1 MELSRSVLL
10 VIIYKHA
17 INNIGDVDYTYQ
29 GDGGLMQ
36 LYWGNAF
43 KICKGLSLGLNAS
56 YLFGSV
62 TSTEN
67 GEFSGDNFYNSYI
80 SDAYYLDGI
89 YLSAGLQYFFNIKE
103 NHRIGIGAVY
113 SNTAYIW
120 SKENLLINYYQNSYS
135 SVVTYDTVCN
145 DKSHK
150 GSLRIPQSIGG
161 GLSYSYKDKLLVAAD
176 VTWQNWKQYKFMG
189 HSDSLKDAITA
200 SLGCQYIPNPLSKK
214 FFQKMAFRVGA
225 KYSTGNFLIKNKPI
239 TEFGVSLGVGI
250 PLTTF
255 NTHSTINV
263 MFEYGKMGTL
273 ENDLLKQNYFKFTF
287 NFTLQEKWYQRIKL
301 D

>member
-1 MELSRSVLL
+1 M
-10 VIIYKHA
+10 
-17 INNIGDVDYTYQ
+17 
-29 GDGGLMQ
+29 
-36 LYWGNAF
+36 
-43 KICKGLSLGLNAS
+43 
-56 YLFGSV
+56 
-62 TSTEN
+62 
-67 GEFSGDNFYNSYI
+67 
-80 SDAYYLDGI
+80 
-89 YLSAGLQYFFNIKE
+89 
-103 NHRIGIGAVY
+103 Y

-287 NFTLQEKWYQRIKL
+287 NTMHVYYLTYNKVCHNYNSFLKVFLTIVYTSSLISSIVLILSFSFKQLIV
-301 D
+301 